1 MNASGDD
8 IKVIGNA
15 ADDAIKVI
23 GEMLETMPML
33 KRQSD
38 CLQLA
43 IQALKIS
50 RKHFELVA
58 ETIDTSFTD
67 ECFVST
73 LLKRGR
79 TEEEARKMADEVF
92 LLCEA
97 VKQNKDSK

>member
-1 MNASGDD
+1 M
-8 IKVIGNA
+8 NA

-23 GEMLETMPML
+23 NEMLETMPML

-67 ECFVST
+67 EFFVRA
-73 LLKRGR
+73 LLKHGR
-79 TEEEARKMADEVF
+79 SEEEARKMADDIF
-92 LLCEA
+92 LLSESL
-97 VKQNKDSK
+97 KNK